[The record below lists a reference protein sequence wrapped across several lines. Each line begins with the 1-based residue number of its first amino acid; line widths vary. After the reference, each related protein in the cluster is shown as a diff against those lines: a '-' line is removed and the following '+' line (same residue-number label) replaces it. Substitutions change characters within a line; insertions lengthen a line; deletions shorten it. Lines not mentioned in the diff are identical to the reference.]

1 LFLLLIVP
9 QNAFAE
15 PQSAVC
21 RVHNRLPQFNNVGS
35 GTLVDKTDGGGEG
48 LVLTCAHLFS
58 DGVGDIVV
66 DFPNGKS
73 HGAKLVA
80 IDREADLA
88 ALAIRNPECE
98 RAAVNFALGQT
109 EQVRA
114 CGFGPEGDYA
124 CAEGAVVGEATNAG
138 QVSVLIGD
146 AVRSGDSGGG
156 VFDAQGNLVA
166 VVWGEANGV
175 TYASSGAP
183 LRKFLDRVLG
193 RRTAFVYAC
202 PGGMCPR
209 PFNGGTVNP
218 PRSEP
223 VYQKPLSSP
232 AVDPALLDE
241 LRRRI
246 ALVEQ
251 NKQDRGEYVTRSE
264 LSAFLPR
271 SEAGSFARTADM
283 NRLESTSTERHESL
297 LAKIRSLAP
306 GLGQIAGK
314 AATGILGI
322 SGPAGWGVL
331 GATTI
336 GGWLVGRL
344 MKRGVGGR
352 RTETFHR

>member
-1 LFLLLIVP
+1 MLRSLLVLSLIFA
-9 QNAFAE
+9 QQIANAE

-35 GTLVDKTDGGGEG
+35 GTLVDKTDGGVEG

-58 DGVGDIVV
+58 DGVGDVV
-66 DFPNGKS
+66 VEFPNGKS

-98 RAAVNFALGQT
+98 RAAVDFNLGQT
-109 EQVRA
+109 DQVRA
-114 CGFGPEGDYA
+114 CGFGPDGEYA

-156 VFDAQGNLVA
+156 VFDSQGNLVA

-202 PGGMCPR
+202 PNGMCPR
-209 PFNGGTVNP
+209 PFNGGTVNKPHP
-218 PRSEP
+218 PAAGPIGASTP
-223 VYQKPLSSP
+223 VSLP
-232 AVDPALLDE
+232 VDSTLLEE
-241 LRRRI
+241 LKRRI

-264 LSAFLPR
+264 LS
-271 SEAGSFARTADM
+271 SFARTADV
-283 NRLESTSTERHESL
+283 NRLEIASSERHDSL
-297 LAKIRSLAP
+297 LARIQTLAP

-314 AATGILGI
+314 AATGLLGI

-352 RTETFHR
+352 RIGTFRS